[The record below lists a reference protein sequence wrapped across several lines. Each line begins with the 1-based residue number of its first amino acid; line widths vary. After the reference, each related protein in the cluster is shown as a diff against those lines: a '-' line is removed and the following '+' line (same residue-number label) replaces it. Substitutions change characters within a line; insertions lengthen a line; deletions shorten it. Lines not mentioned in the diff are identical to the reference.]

1 MKNDAISISGKMH
14 SLAKMVGVV
23 IAVAVPVT
31 TIVLLAQGFGGGVVS
46 PPPLLQPTKVSV
58 VVTKI
63 ERMITISLFM

>member
-1 MKNDAISISGKMH
+1 VADADMVP
-14 SLAKMVGVV
+14 LLEVGVV
-23 IAVAVPVT
+23 VAVAVPVT

-46 PPPLLQPTKVSV
+46 PPPLLQPTKVSE